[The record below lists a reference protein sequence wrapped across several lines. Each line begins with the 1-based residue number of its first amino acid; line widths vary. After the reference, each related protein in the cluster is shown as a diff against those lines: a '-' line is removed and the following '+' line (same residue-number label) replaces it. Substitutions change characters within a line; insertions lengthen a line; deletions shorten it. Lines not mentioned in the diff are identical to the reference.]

1 MYVELLKN
9 PYNAADETFY
19 LVILLIRIPENTM
32 ENSHETILD
41 AADIDRI
48 LTRITHKILEVHRGV
63 ENLTLIGIQTRGVYL
78 AKRLQVK
85 IKEIEGVEI
94 PAGDMDITLYRD
106 DWTRIS
112 HHPVVQ
118 ATDILF
124 SVDEKQIILVDDVLY
139 TGRTTRAAMDAVID
153 FGRPDRIELAVLVDR
168 GHRELPIQ
176 ADYVGKIV
184 ETRRREK
191 INVLLTEHDGQDKVV
206 MV

>member
-1 MYVELLKN
+1 M
-9 PYNAADETFY
+9 D
-19 LVILLIRIPENTM
+19 
-32 ENSHETILD
+32 NSETILD

-48 LTRITHKILEVHRGV
+48 ITRITHKILEVHRGT

-78 AKRLQVK
+78 AKRLQAK
-85 IKEIEGVEI
+85 IKKIEGIEI
-94 PAGDMDITLYRD
+94 PTGDMDITLYRD

-124 SVDEKQIILVDDVLY
+124 SVDGKQIVLVDDVLY

-184 ETRRREK
+184 ETRRRET
-191 INVLLTEHDGQDKVV
+191 INVLLAEHDGEDRVV
-206 MV
+206 IG

>member
-1 MYVELLKN
+1 
-9 PYNAADETFY
+9 
-19 LVILLIRIPENTM
+19 M
-32 ENSHETILD
+32 ENSYETILD

-48 LTRITHKILEVHRGV
+48 LTRITHKILEVHRGA
-63 ENLTLIGIQTRGVYL
+63 ENLILIGIQTRGVYL
-78 AKRLQVK
+78 AKRLQAK
-85 IKEIEGVEI
+85 IKQIEGIEI
-94 PAGDMDITLYRD
+94 PTGDMDITLYRD

-124 SVDEKQIILVDDVLY
+124 SVDEKQIILVDDVLF

-153 FGRPDRIELAVLVDR
+153 FGRPDRIELSVLVDR

-184 ETRRREK
+184 ETRRRET
-191 INVLLTEHDGQDKVV
+191 INVLLAEHDGEDKVV
-206 MV
+206 MG

>member
-1 MYVELLKN
+1 MN
-9 PYNAADETFY
+9 
-19 LVILLIRIPENTM
+19 
-32 ENSHETILD
+32 NSYETILD

-48 LTRITHKILEVHRGV
+48 LTRITHKILEVHRGA

-78 AKRLQVK
+78 AKRLQAK

-112 HHPVVQ
+112 HQPVVQ

-191 INVLLTEHDGQDKVV
+191 INVLLAEHDGEDKVV
-206 MV
+206 MI